1 MSNESIAS
9 QLAKARKDHQ
19 QQRIIEVPEWTIDG
33 VPLKIYVYPL
43 TAGDLVKLERK
54 HKDFMQRQ
62 TMESMIDLIILKAG
76 DADGNR
82 LFTLAD
88 KTHLSDEP
96 LEVVSTVAAQM
107 FGQIDSVEDAE
118 KN

>member
-1 MSNESIAS
+1 MSLGQKIADRRQKQS
-9 QLAKARKDHQ
+9 RT
-19 QQRIIEVPEWTIDG
+19 IEVPEWGDDG
-33 VPLKIYVYPL
+33 APLQIHVYPL